1 MAWDGS
7 TRGGSSASGWAWS
20 GEERS
25 SPARA
30 KPWADGWVG
39 FGKQCSESLTSGP
52 LLNRTAENTG
62 QLDERLSFVGESA
75 WAHRS
80 QLGPNPGKTS
90 SAAAAALP
98 VAPSTSTNLSRRRSA
113 GGALSMSQNNP
124 SQLLPSELIDRC
136 IGSKIW
142 VIMKG
147 DKELVGTL
155 CGFDV
160 YVNMVLEDVTE
171 YEYTAEGRRITK
183 LDQILLNG
191 NNIAILV
198 PGGSPPDVA

>member
-1 MAWDGS
+1 MNVAAKTAPIIALSSLPKLGS
-7 TRGGSSASGWAWS
+7 
-20 GEERS
+20 
-25 SPARA
+25 
-30 KPWADGWVG
+30 
-39 FGKQCSESLTSGP
+39 
-52 LLNRTAENTG
+52 LNRMA
-62 QLDERLSFVGESA
+62 
-75 WAHRS
+75 
-80 QLGPNPGKTS
+80 
-90 SAAAAALP
+90 
-98 VAPSTSTNLSRRRSA
+98 
-113 GGALSMSQNNP
+113 NNP

-155 CGFDV
+155 RGFDV

-171 YEYTAEGRRITK
+171 YEVTAEGRRITK

-198 PGGSPPDVA
+198 PGGSPDPE

>member
-1 MAWDGS
+1 MA
-7 TRGGSSASGWAWS
+7 
-20 GEERS
+20 
-25 SPARA
+25 
-30 KPWADGWVG
+30 
-39 FGKQCSESLTSGP
+39 
-52 LLNRTAENTG
+52 
-62 QLDERLSFVGESA
+62 
-75 WAHRS
+75 
-80 QLGPNPGKTS
+80 
-90 SAAAAALP
+90 
-98 VAPSTSTNLSRRRSA
+98 
-113 GGALSMSQNNP
+113 NNP

-155 CGFDV
+155 RGFDV

-171 YEYTAEGRRITK
+171 YRLGEITSEGRRITK

-198 PGGSPPDVA
+198 PGASDLAYYLPHHLLELPPTKPID